1 MNYQK
6 QNFVD
11 GEVLSAS
18 QLNHMEDG
26 IANAAG
32 AGISETA
39 KELMLSL
46 FENATYKTDD
56 AQDTLNAL
64 RAEWGVGAQEVP
76 VQSVSLS
83 SSTMTL
89 YESEVKF
96 PDGYRAA
103 RRRHRPCGGVERFSR
118 RLCYGG
124 KR

>member
-64 RAEWGVGAQEVP
+64 RAEWGFAEP
-76 VQSVSLS
+76 DD
-83 SSTMTL
+83 TTL
-89 YESEVKF
+89 E
-96 PDGYRAA
+96 AA
-103 RRRHRPCGGVERFSR
+103 DAAEEA
-118 RLCYGG
+118 
-124 KR
+124 